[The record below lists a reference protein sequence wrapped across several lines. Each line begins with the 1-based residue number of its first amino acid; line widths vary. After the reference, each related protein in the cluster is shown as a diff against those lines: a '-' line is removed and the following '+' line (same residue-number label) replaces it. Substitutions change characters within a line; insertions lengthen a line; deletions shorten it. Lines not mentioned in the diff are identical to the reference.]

1 MAPPPPPTARKGMSK
16 GVIGGIVAV
25 VVVIIVIL
33 GLGFSG
39 IIPGFK
45 IGGSSSGGSSG
56 PSYAVTFSETG
67 LPAGISWTVT
77 FNGQTL
83 SSTTSTIAFSEHNG
97 TYSFSVSASGY
108 TATPASG
115 SLTVSGV
122 SSKSITFAAL
132 PPGSYTVTFTES
144 GLPTGMTWSVTLN
157 SAQESSTGTS
167 ISFTE
172 TNGTY
177 SFTVGSVTGYTAS
190 PSSGMVTVSGPTS
203 PQSITF
209 TSSGGG
215 GGGAQ
220 LYSQAKSVADGTVSG
235 HSSSAVLVGAFGFDL
250 LSAYTNST
258 SNDTNAS
265 CPLTGGST
273 SSLTIPTYTGNYHA
287 GESPAWLFLYYQ
299 PSPVAEFAVAVLNG
313 AGTYIGEVA
322 GSTCVGNYGV
332 NDTIPS
338 TIIDSNAAAAAAAA
352 TPNGSAFIAHNS
364 SANAD
369 YVLLGTNSSAPGAG
383 TVWAIIFSTCSP
395 GFTGIGTTYEAEVN
409 ATSGVVEF
417 NFTFSFDCSGGIVP
431 ISAGTTLGGGV
442 TSAALSGVNQLIA
455 VTVARS

>member
-1 MAPPPPPTARKGMSK
+1 MSK
-16 GVIGGIVAV
+16 GVWGAIAA
-25 VVVIIVIL
+25 VVIIIIVII

-45 IGGSSSGGSSG
+45 IGGSSSSG
-56 PSYAVTFSETG
+56 PSGPHFAVTFTEAG
-67 LPAGISWTVT
+67 LAASAPWSVT
-77 FNGQTL
+77 FNGATM
-83 SSTTSTIAFSEHNG
+83 SSTTSTIVFSEQNG
-97 TYSFSVSASGY
+97 TYSYSVSASGY
-108 TATPASG
+108 TASPSSG
-115 SLTVSGV
+115 NLQVSGIT
-122 SSKSITFAAL
+122 SQSISFTAL

-144 GLPTGMTWSVTLN
+144 GLPGSTSWSVTLN
-157 SAQESSTGTS
+157 GAPQSSTGTS
-167 ISFTE
+167 ILFTE
-172 TNGTY
+172 MNGTY
-177 SFTVGSVTGYTAS
+177 SYTVGSVTGYTAA
-190 PSSGMVTVSGPTS
+190 PSSGMVTVSGPGSST
-203 PQSITF
+203 SITF

-235 HSSSAVLVGAFGFDL
+235 HSSSAVLVGALGFDL

-273 SSLTIPTYTGNYHA
+273 SSLTLPTFTGNYHS
-287 GESPAWLFLYYQ
+287 GVSPAWLFLYFQ
-299 PSPVAEFAVAVLNG
+299 ASPVAEFAVAVING

-322 GSTCVGNYGV
+322 GSSCVGNYGV

-352 TPNGSAFIAHNS
+352 TPNGSAFIANNAT
-364 SANAD
+364 ANAD
-369 YVLLGTNSSAPGAG
+369 YVLLGTNLSSPGAG

-395 GFTGIGTTYEAEVN
+395 GFSGVGTSYEAEVN

-417 NFTFSFDCSGGIVP
+417 NYTFTFTCSGGIVP
-431 ISAGTTLGGGV
+431 VSAGATLGEPAAAAAVWGV
-442 TSAALSGVNQLIA
+442 AQLMAA
-455 VTVARS
+455 TVVRS